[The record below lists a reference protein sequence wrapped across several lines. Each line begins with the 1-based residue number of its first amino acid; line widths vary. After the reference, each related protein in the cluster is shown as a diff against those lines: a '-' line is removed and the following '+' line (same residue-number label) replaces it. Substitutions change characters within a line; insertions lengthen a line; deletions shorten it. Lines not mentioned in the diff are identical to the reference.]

1 MKKLLV
7 TLAAVLVSVSAFAQ
21 GQFGTIVFN
30 NRNLT
35 APGGG
40 TYNAPINNV
49 TDPANTHA
57 QLYLVTGSGASAV
70 YTPLNPL
77 QVFRASPNQA
87 FFTGPVSVDVTG
99 QAPGTSG
106 LNFVVRAWE
115 GAGTYETATARGES
129 ALITVAAGLGGTT
142 QGGAIFLPPDLGGPN
157 GLQSFAIIVPEPSTI
172 AFGLLGAAAL
182 LYRRRK

>member
-49 TDPANTHA
+49 TDPANAHA
-57 QLYLVTGSGASAV
+57 QLYLVTGSGATAV
-70 YTPLNPL
+70 YTPLTPL
-77 QVFRASPNQA
+77 QVFRAAPNQA
-87 FFTGPVSVDVTG
+87 FFTGPVSVEVTG

-115 GAGTYETATARGES
+115 GATFETSGNKGES
-129 ALITVAAGLGGTT
+129 PVITVAAGLGGTT
-142 QGGAIFLPPDLGGPN
+142 AGGAIFLPPDLGGPT
-157 GLQSFAIIVPEPSTI
+157 GLQTFSLVPEPSVI

>member
-40 TYNAPINNV
+40 TYNAPINGI

-115 GAGTYETATARGES
+115 GAGTYDTATARGES

-142 QGGAIFLPPDLGGPN
+142 QGGAIFLPPDLGGPQ
-157 GLQSFAIIVPEPSTI
+157 GLQSFTIPEPSTI